1 MNKKIKQVLVAAL
14 ALVMCAGALLYDP
27 LPAFAKTYSHS
38 LTFKSYKSELTYLDM
53 VENESDVLPV
63 SIVYK
68 NGSNKVCTLAYFSLG
83 PFGLNTSGHYLD
95 YTASRDGEQ
104 IISSSMDCIGS
115 LVAYSS
121 KIYYVYARYITP
133 DSNDFDAF
141 VNSSTCVVKS
151 LESTNVGTYID
162 MAGEFETYFTGD
174 VANAIYDALNGK
186 KNDDVQWNDSTS
198 VYENA
203 VDELGYIQNI
213 TTATKNVNLMH
224 ANQHSI
230 PVIKFSFSTTTS
242 TGKKIYEEGMD
253 VQYMLTARSFESES
267 DYSQKNVY
275 KSAKSDLFFVSKNPN
290 IYDEENSLNKGFF
303 NFSAASDTWQS
314 MHSELKDGMSFFANM
329 VYDREFFI
337 RPIYKESIFA
347 PIKYGGWSR
356 VVIDALGKTH
366 VIEGTVEGGENNPD
380 ATPDSDG
387 QLDDANNQYDSDHK
401 VGSGDNESDAES
413 NSKDASDISV
423 SDFVDSFKDF
433 DLSSLGNILNQL
445 GEAAS
450 AFADL
455 LGVVFG
461 WMPTWVRGSLIA
473 AVCIWIF
480 MLIKRAIF

>member
-1 MNKKIKQVLVAAL
+1 MNKKIKQVIAIAL
-14 ALVMCAGALLYDP
+14 ALVMCAGALLSDP
-27 LPAFAKTYSHS
+27 FRVYADKPFADVVDGFVPFSYFPTSHTTSITGVTQNEFVLSDNSSFGRYCFCVCYSNVNQYHIYVFDDGS
-38 LTFKSYKSELTYLDM
+38 FSGEYQYAVRQYIGDVYTDDARSMKVSNISYNGHAYSICDLGYFVDYGSDDSWKCHVPMITLEEYTGNLSDLGYLVDAC
-53 VENESDVLPV
+53 VQGQWEGIGWTNPE
-63 SIVYK
+63 
-68 NGSNKVCTLAYFSLG
+68 G
-83 PFGLNTSGHYLD
+83 
-95 YTASRDGEQ
+95 
-104 IISSSMDCIGS
+104 SSS
-115 LVAYSS
+115 
-121 KIYYVYARYITP
+121 
-133 DSNDFDAF
+133 
-141 VNSSTCVVKS
+141 
-151 LESTNVGTYID
+151 TYED
-162 MAGEFETYFTGD
+162 
-174 VANAIYDALNGK
+174 
-186 KNDDVQWNDSTS
+186 
-198 VYENA
+198 A

-213 TTATKNVNLMH
+213 TTATKNVNLMY

-314 MHSELKDGMSFFANM
+314 MHSEIKDGMSLFANM

-337 RPIYKESIFA
+337 RPVYRESIFA

-356 VVIDALGKTH
+356 VEIDAFGKTH
-366 VIEGTVEGGENNPD
+366 VIEGTIEGGENNPD

-387 QLDDANNQYDSDHK
+387 QLDNSNNQYDSDHK
-401 VGSGDNESDAES
+401 IGSGDNESDAES
-413 NSKDASDISV
+413 NSKDASDILG

-433 DLSSLGNILNQL
+433 DLSSLSNILGQL
-445 GEAAS
+445 GNAAS

>member
-1 MNKKIKQVLVAAL
+1 MNKKIKQAVAIAL
-14 ALVMCAGALLYDP
+14 ALVMCTGALLHNPHPVMAAEQYPVLSNGFVFSDISHNGGGYDG
-27 LPAFAKTYSHS
+27 YIRNW
-38 LTFKSYKSELTYLDM
+38 Y
-53 VENESDVLPV
+53 
-63 SIVYK
+63 I
-68 NGSNKVCTLAYFSLG
+68 SN
-83 PFGLNTSGHYLD
+83 
-95 YTASRDGEQ
+95 
-104 IISSSMDCIGS
+104 
-115 LVAYSS
+115 
-121 KIYYVYARYITP
+121 
-133 DSNDFDAF
+133 
-141 VNSSTCVVKS
+141 
-151 LESTNVGTYID
+151 LESTDAVYALAYYDSCDEHDVTVHAFQYYYLFSVSAFSFDRTIEVDSNGTTQKEEVVTNHFSSVTDRTGTLKGCFCSFSVSKVGQKVMDYPIGYD
-162 MAGEFETYFTGD
+162 AYKGNLSAYEVMNKILAGEDVDGLDAGD
-174 VANAIYDALNGK
+174 
-186 KNDDVQWNDSTS
+186 TS
-198 VYENA
+198 SIYENA
-203 VDELGYIQNI
+203 VEELGYIQNI

-314 MHSELKDGMSFFANM
+314 MHSDLKDGMSLFANM

-337 RPIYKESIFA
+337 RPVYKESVFA

-356 VVIDALGKTH
+356 VVIDAFGKTH

-423 SDFVDSFKDF
+423 SDFVDSFKNF

-445 GEAAS
+445 GDAAS

-455 LGVVFG
+455 LGVVLG